1 MFLWESLLTPDWL
14 PQMMRW
20 LKAAYGEAKSLL
32 EKRSYSDKGLKDGT
46 FHSPNI
52 LCLFSWLEALDSA
65 IRCPEQESVWF
76 TQKQVLIQPCMVT
89 NQQGRPN
96 GVNIVERYP
105 GEVAAM
111 GGNQTKSSQ
120 FVSYVVPIQIC
131 KIWICICM
139 YVWHEIDMKIEAKS
153 SIGKKDWQRG
163 KCEKESVDGYGM
175 VVGGTLKS
183 IKHRLV
189 WKHYVCNTVSC
200 TMNIHDGKQFM

>member
-1 MFLWESLLTPDWL
+1 MFLWESLLAPDWL

-20 LKAAYGEAKSLL
+20 LKAAHGKAKSLL
-32 EKRSYSDKGLKDGT
+32 EKGSYSDKGLKDGT

-52 LCLFSWLEALDSA
+52 MCLFSWLEALDSA
-65 IRCPEQESVWF
+65 IRCPEQDSVWF

-120 FVSYVVPIQIC
+120 FVSYVVSIQIC

-139 YVWHEIDMKIEAKS
+139 YVCMTWNRHRNRSKTIYRGERLTAAEA
-153 SIGKKDWQRG
+153 WERERRG
-163 KCEKESVDGYGM
+163 LWDGCGRYAQIYK
-175 VVGGTLKS
+175 T
-183 IKHRLV
+183 
-189 WKHYVCNTVSC
+189 
-200 TMNIHDGKQFM
+200 